1 MEESFDILD
10 VKGQHTGETAP
21 RSVCHEKGLYHKAVA
36 LFIINSKDQV
46 LLQKR
51 SASKKLWPNMW
62 DISAGGHVL
71 AGEFGFEAIIREC
84 EEELGLKLR
93 PEETTFIGAT
103 ISNTERHGII
113 HNHFNEY
120 YIARKDLDPATLTL
134 QTEEVS
140 DAKWIDRDEI
150 IARIGKQYQGVTDK
164 EGCWEYLI
172 EYYKHQE
179 T

>member
-1 MEESFDILD
+1 MEEVFDVLD
-10 VKGQHTGETAP
+10 AKGQYTGETAT
-21 RSVCHEKGLYHKAVA
+21 RSTCHEKGLYHKAVA

-51 SASKKLWPNMW
+51 SADKKLWPGMW

-71 AGEFGFEAIIREC
+71 TGEFGFEAVTREC

-93 PEETTFIGAT
+93 PEEITFIGAT
-103 ISNTERHGII
+103 ISNTSKHGII

-120 YIARKDLDPATLTL
+120 YIVRKDLDPATLTL

-140 DAKWIDRDEI
+140 AAKWIDRDEI
-150 IARIGKQYQGVTDK
+150 IRKIQDGYQGITDK
-164 EGCWEYLI
+164 EGCWEYLV
-172 EYYKHQE
+172 EHYKHQ
-179 T
+179 